1 MDAKEEF
8 DLDLGRYFLILLR
21 HWFQVVG
28 IFSVTLILIF
38 LATTRLK
45 RTYEAQGK
53 LLFKLDSTAALI
65 GLGES
70 VGELQ
75 PIVASQNPLTTEI
88 EVIYSYPLLKRTI
101 DQLGLKNEEG
111 EPLKVQALSEKLSVK
126 IIGGTD
132 VVRLSYMSR
141 NPKEAAAVVN
151 TLMQIYIQNDIA
163 TKQGET
169 TETQNFIENQIPAT
183 QADVREAEAALR
195 QFKEENNVIALQD
208 EAREAVVVM
217 RDLDIQ
223 IALVQG
229 DLEQATARARE
240 LQRTVNLS
248 AEEALAISDI
258 SQSEGIQQVL
268 RRLVEVETKLA
279 TQRSVFEEAA
289 PTVIELRDE
298 LNYLRQILDEQMAQV
313 IGNNRSISSGIL
325 QIGDVKRS
333 LIKDFIDAEAQ
344 RLGYADR
351 LRSLYQ
357 SRLAYER
364 RTNLLP
370 QLQEKQRELER
381 NLEAAQ
387 STYQTLLESL
397 KKIQV
402 KQNEDTANARII
414 EEAIPPEKGSSGR
427 VKILLLGVFLAG
439 FLSTGTVLFLELRDS
454 SLKTIQEAREVFP
467 YPLLGLIPLFG
478 KKSISK
484 KRLRDSP
491 APEIP
496 VIATPY
502 SLVSEMYRMMQA
514 NLKFLSSDQ
523 VIKVIVVSSSIPKEG
538 KSTVAA
544 NLAATMAQLGR
555 RILLID
561 ADMRQP
567 SQHHA
572 WNLTNVVGLSEVL
585 VGQATL
591 EDAMCPVM
599 ENLTV
604 LTAGVIPPN
613 PLALL
618 DSKRMSMLI
627 QGFAQAYDYVII
639 DTPPLVLAADAIS
652 LSQMADGILLVV
664 RPGIV
669 DYSKVKVTQE
679 ILERAGHPVLGL
691 VVNGVIQ
698 KNESTSYFYH
708 QKERVE
714 EKSKTLTS

>member
-21 HWFQVVG
+21 HWFQVAG

-38 LATTRLK
+38 WATTRLK

-496 VIATPY
+496 VIAAPY

-627 QGFAQAYDYVII
+627 QGFAQAYDYVIM

-714 EKSKTLTS
+714 EQSKTLTR